1 MNVLIGTP
9 CAGGQVSV
17 QYLMSFV
24 AMLGECIQHGIKPL
38 LYTLSQESLLPRARN
53 HLAQRAMAQK
63 CDKLFFIDADTG
75 WDPGSFIAICKSP
88 FPICA
93 GLVPLKVYPTVYN
106 YVPYKED
113 DKYFKNNLRTPE
125 GTLKMRT
132 AHGMSEIPVA
142 FTGTAFLCIDSQVL
156 HKLSETEKPYQYPDP
171 FTGEVTTHWDFFGG
185 GPMFDTYYSEDWA
198 FCEKA
203 RRAGYDIR
211 VNFDVRCNHVGQH
224 LFRGN
229 NQMNIDQVP
238 EAYRDI
244 LYRLQ
249 NCKEDD
255 LINIEN
261 ILKEKVPQGRPQ
273 TNIMSPKADVVKYQ
287 EGTP

>member
-17 QYLMSFV
+17 QFLMSYV
-24 AMLGECIQHGIKPL
+24 GMLGECIQAGIKPL
-38 LYTLSQESLLPRARN
+38 LYTLSQESLLPRGRN
-53 HLAQRAMAQK
+53 HLAQRAMVQK

-75 WDPGSFIAICKSP
+75 WSPQDFIQICKSP

-106 YVPYKED
+106 YVPYKDD
-113 DKYFKNNLRTPE
+113 DKYFKHNLRTPDA
-125 GTLKMRT
+125 THKMRT
-132 AHGMSEIPVA
+132 AYGMAEIPVA

-156 HKLSETEKPYQYPDP
+156 YKLSENTPTYQYPDP
-171 FTGEVTTHWDFFGG
+171 FTGEVATHWDFFGG

-203 RRAGYDIR
+203 RKAGYDIR
-211 VNFDVRCNHVGQH
+211 VNFDVKLNHVGFH
-224 LFRGN
+224 LYRGSG
-229 NQMNIDQVP
+229 QMNVDQVP
-238 EAYRDI
+238 EAFRDI

-249 NCKEDD
+249 NSREEDI
-255 LINIEN
+255 LRIEN
-261 ILKEKVPQGRPQ
+261 IVKEMLPGERHQ
-273 TNIMSPKADVVKYQ
+273 TNIMSPRADVAKAPEATQ
-287 EGTP
+287 

>member
-24 AMLGECIQHGIKPL
+24 SMLGDCIKAGIKPM
-38 LYTLSQESLLPRARN
+38 LYTLSQESLLPRGRN
-53 HLAQRAMAQK
+53 HLAQVAMKQK

-75 WDPGSFIAICKSP
+75 WQPNDFIQICKSP

-106 YVPYKED
+106 YVPYKDD

-125 GTLKMRT
+125 ATLKMRN
-132 AHGMSEIPVA
+132 AVGMAEIPVA

-156 HKLSETEKPYQYPDP
+156 YKLSETEKTYQYPDP
-171 FTGEVTTHWDFFGG
+171 FTGEVSTHWDFFGG

-203 RRAGYDIR
+203 RKVGYDIR
-211 VNFDVRCNHVGQH
+211 VNFDVVCNHVGNH
-224 LFRGN
+224 LYRGSN
-229 NQMNIDQVP
+229 SMNIDQVP

-249 NCKEDD
+249 NAKEDD
-255 LINIEN
+255 ILNIEN
-261 ILKEKVPQGRPQ
+261 ILKKSSPDMRPQ
-273 TNIMSPKADVVKYQ
+273 KTVMAPVADVAKSPEAIQ
-287 EGTP
+287 

>member
-24 AMLGECIQHGIKPL
+24 SMLGDCVRAGVKPL
-38 LYTLSQESLLPRARN
+38 LYTLSQESLLPRGRN
-53 HLAQRAMAQK
+53 HLAERAMSQK

-75 WDPGSFIAICKSP
+75 WSPNDFLQICRSP

-106 YVPYKED
+106 YVPFKD
-113 DKYFKNNLRTPE
+113 DDQHFKHNLRTPE
-125 GTLKMRT
+125 STLKMRN
-132 AHGMSEIPVA
+132 AYGMAEIPVA

-156 HKLSETEKPYQYPDP
+156 YKLSETEKTYQYPDP
-171 FTGEVTTHWDFFGG
+171 FTGQVTTHWDFFGG
-185 GPMFDTYYSEDWA
+185 GPMHDMYYSEDWS

-203 RRAGYDIR
+203 RKAGYDIR
-211 VNFDVRCNHVGQH
+211 VNFDVKLNHVGQH
-224 LFRGN
+224 LYRGN

-249 NCKEDD
+249 NAKEDD
-255 LINIEN
+255 IIHVEKL
-261 ILKEKVPQGRPQ
+261 LKEKVPLERPV
-273 TNIMSPKADVVKYQ
+273 TNIMSPRADTVKAPEALQ
-287 EGTP
+287 